1 MFYQNVIPKNYKVGH
16 WLSGKNL
23 GPSPRFRS
31 QEMKG
36 FLDPAPLMAAFHSH
50 QLVTA
55 REKVSRMEGLT
66 WKI

>member
-1 MFYQNVIPKNYKVGH
+1 MFYKMSSPKIKRLAKGSVEKNLAAQPQVSLPKNEGI
-16 WLSGKNL
+16 
-23 GPSPRFRS
+23 
-31 QEMKG
+31 
-36 FLDPAPLMAAFHSH
+36 LDPAPLMAAFHSH